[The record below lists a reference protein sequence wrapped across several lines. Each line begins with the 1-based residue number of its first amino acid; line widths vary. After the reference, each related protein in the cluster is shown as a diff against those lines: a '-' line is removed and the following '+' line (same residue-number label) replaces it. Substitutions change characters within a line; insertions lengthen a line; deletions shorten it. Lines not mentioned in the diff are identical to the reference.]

1 MKDVANAVDQW
12 FKENPR
18 LGSVVTAIPT
28 ALGILYIGE
37 FVAALLGDRSPNWS
51 PWQGGLLE
59 TQEGWIGL
67 AVGAVII
74 IVVHVQVRRLFRR
87 YVDRN

>member
-59 TQEGWIGL
+59 T
-67 AVGAVII
+67 
-74 IVVHVQVRRLFRR
+74 
-87 YVDRN
+87 